1 VQRIP
6 PSAISRT
13 VHPKYVQELLGH
25 ASGGLSDRVERLFEI
40 IRHPKTGEAYTGAA
54 IASKSLGELAE
65 VDVEEIRSGTVTD
78 PPLSR
83 VVALAR
89 AFGVEPSYLVDGTG
103 EALTGGKMVGALGDE
118 EVREIA
124 LGCARLSRR
133 EKEIV
138 LGIVRQFEA
147 MGATGNAEQVTPPA
161 DPP

>member
-1 VQRIP
+1 V
-6 PSAISRT
+6 
-13 VHPKYVQELLGH
+13 
-25 ASGGLSDRVERLFEI
+25 LSDRVERLLEI
-40 IRHPKTGEAYTGAA
+40 IRHPKTGGAYTGAA

-65 VDVEEIRSGTVTD
+65 EDVKEIRSGTVTD
-78 PPLSR
+78 PPLSH

-103 EALTGGKMVGALGDE
+103 EALTGEEMVGALGDDK
-118 EVREIA
+118 VREIA
-124 LGCARLSRR
+124 LGCARLPRR

-147 MGATGNAEQVTPPA
+147 MGATGNAEQVTPLA